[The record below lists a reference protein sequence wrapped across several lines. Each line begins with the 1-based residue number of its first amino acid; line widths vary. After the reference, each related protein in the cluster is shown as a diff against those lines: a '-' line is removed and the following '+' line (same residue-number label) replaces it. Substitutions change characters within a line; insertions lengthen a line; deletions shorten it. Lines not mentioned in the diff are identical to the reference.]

1 MMMIGAKDLSLV
13 FMIGSSLISTIIPIL
28 PLSMLKGKLKN
39 VNNSQLIGPMLGLIL
54 GVGAVIAYIL
64 YKTIKVLKKVSFIL
78 VGLLIGLLISGVSLS
93 MDIPRQLF
101 NFTKENEKTIIPIL
115 SIGFAL
121 FFELVIKNSIIFMM

>member
-1 MMMIGAKDLSLV
+1 MIGVKDLSLV

-54 GVGAVIAYIL
+54 GVG
-64 YKTIKVLKKVSFIL
+64 
-78 VGLLIGLLISGVSLS
+78 VSLS

>member
-1 MMMIGAKDLSLV
+1 MIGAKDLSLV

-78 VGLLIGLLISGVSLS
+78 VGLVIGLLISGVSLS